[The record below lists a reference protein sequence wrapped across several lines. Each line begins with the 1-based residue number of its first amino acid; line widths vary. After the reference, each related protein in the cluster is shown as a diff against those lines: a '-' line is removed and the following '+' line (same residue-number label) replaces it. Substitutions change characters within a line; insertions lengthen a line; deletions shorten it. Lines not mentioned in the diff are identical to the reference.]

1 MQIRLVFCLPVIIS
15 TSWEREKEGMT
26 WAYVVILGLDGFNW
40 QPRLLRTQICIW
52 ASLCSVGSQGS
63 SAWILHLFFW
73 VSCGAGPGN
82 KALPSCFHVVKEP
95 PCTRWRGGVGR
106 GGHVPGQGGTQLKE
120 SLRKD
125 FWATLSHTWGLLPSP
140 GWALLFRVL
149 RLCLLVRSHIA
160 GLGAARHPCWDEA
173 LAAGFTLQAAG
184 WDGRDPD
191 SAPGQAL
198 TWDLFRAVWF

>member
-95 PCTRWRGGVGR
+95 PCTRWRGGGR
-106 GGHVPGQGGTQLKE
+106 GGGAMSLGRGALSWRKASGKISGPPCPTLGAFCHPLAELSFFGFSGCVFSWDPTLQG
-120 SLRKD
+120 
-125 FWATLSHTWGLLPSP
+125 WGLP
-140 GWALLFRVL
+140 GTL
-149 RLCLLVRSHIA
+149 A
-160 GLGAARHPCWDEA
+160 GMRH
-173 LAAGFTLQAAG
+173 
-184 WDGRDPD
+184 
-191 SAPGQAL
+191 
-198 TWDLFRAVWF
+198 